1 MNSFRS
7 RLRTLVEHPRFQ
19 AVTTTV
25 IVLNAI
31 TLGLET
37 SPSVMRN
44 FGAILVALDHAAL
57 AYFTIEVALR
67 MAALGRRFFLNGWN
81 LFDFVIVATSLMPNS
96 GNLSVLR
103 SLRILRVL
111 RLFSVLPSLRKVVG
125 ALVSSI
131 PAMGS
136 IAVVLGLVFYVFSVL
151 TTKLFGATHP
161 DFFGHIGMSMYT
173 LFQLMTLDGWS
184 DGIVR
189 PMMET
194 HPFAWLVFIPFIVVT
209 SFAVLNLF
217 IGVLVSG
224 LQDESA
230 AAPSATSSAAPSG
243 DPELREEVKALR
255 AQLDEVLRRL
265 PPG

>member
-1 MNSFRS
+1 MNAFRS
-7 RLRTLVEHPRFQ
+7 RLRSFVEHPRFQ
-19 AVTTTV
+19 TVTTVV

-37 SPSVMRN
+37 SSAALRN
-44 FGAILVALDHAAL
+44 FGGTLSFLDHAAL

-67 MAALGRRFFLNGWN
+67 MIAHGRRFFPNGWN
-81 LFDFVIVATSLMPNS
+81 LFDLVIVATSLMPNS

-131 PAMGS
+131 PAMAS

-161 DFFGHIGMSMYT
+161 EFFGHLGMSMYT

-189 PMMET
+189 PMMES

-224 LQDESA
+224 LQDEA
-230 AAPSATSSAAPSG
+230 TAAPATRSAD
-243 DPELREEVKALR
+243 DPALR
-255 AQLDEVLRRL
+255 AEVQALRGQLDEVLRRL
-265 PPG
+265 PTKD

>member
-1 MNSFRS
+1 MNDPRS
-7 RLRTLVEHPRFQ
+7 RLRTFVEHPRFQ
-19 AVTTTV
+19 AATTAV
-25 IVLNAI
+25 IILNAI

-37 SPSVMRN
+37 SSQAMRS
-44 FGAILVALDHAAL
+44 FGGVLSFLDHAAL
-57 AYFTIEVALR
+57 AYFTIEVVLR
-67 MAALGRRFFLNGWN
+67 MIAHGRRFFPNGWN
-81 LFDFVIVATSLMPNS
+81 LFDLVIVATSLMPNS

-131 PAMGS
+131 PAMAS

-151 TTKLFGATHP
+151 TTKLFGSTHP
-161 DFFGHIGMSMYT
+161 EFFGHLGMSMYT

-189 PMMET
+189 PMMER

-230 AAPSATSSAAPSG
+230 AAPPAAPSG
-243 DPELREEVKALR
+243 EPELREEVKALR
-255 AQLDEVLRRL
+255 SQLDEVLRRL
-265 PPG
+265 PPR

>member
-1 MNSFRS
+1 MNAFRS
-7 RLRTLVEHPRFQ
+7 RLRTFVEHSRFQ
-19 AVTTTV
+19 TLTTCV

-37 SPSVMRN
+37 SSSAMQN
-44 FGAILVALDHAAL
+44 FGGILVALDHAAL
-57 AYFTIEVALR
+57 AYFTVEVALR
-67 MAALGRRFFLNGWN
+67 MVAHGRRFFPNGWN
-81 LFDFVIVATSLMPNS
+81 LFDLLIVATSLMPNS

-131 PAMGS
+131 PAMAS

-151 TTKLFGATHP
+151 TTKLFAATHP
-161 DFFGHIGMSMYT
+161 DFFGHLGRSMYT

-224 LQDESA
+224 LQDE
-230 AAPSATSSAAPSG
+230 AAPPQANKSEG

>member
-1 MNSFRS
+1 MNAFRS
-7 RLRTLVEHPRFQ
+7 RLRSLVEHSRFQ
-19 AVTTTV
+19 ALTTVV

-37 SPSVMRN
+37 SPAAMRN
-44 FGAILVALDHAAL
+44 IGGFLVALDHAAL

-67 MAALGRRFFLNGWN
+67 VLAHGWRFFLNGWN
-81 LFDFVIVATSLMPNS
+81 LFDLLIVGTSLVPNS

-131 PAMGS
+131 PAMAS

-151 TTKLFGATHP
+151 TTKLFAATHP
-161 DFFGHIGMSMYT
+161 DFFGHIGRSMYT

-189 PMMET
+189 PMMEQ

-224 LQDESA
+224 LQDE
-230 AAPSATSSAAPSG
+230 AAPAPPSKSATDA
-243 DPELREEVKALR
+243 DLREEVRALR
-255 AQLDEVLRRL
+255 EQLDEVLRRL
-265 PPG
+265 PTKD

>member
-7 RLRTLVEHPRFQ
+7 RLRTLVEHARFQ
-19 AVTTTV
+19 ALTTAV
-25 IVLNAI
+25 ILVNAI

-37 SPSVMRN
+37 SPSVMRE
-44 FGAILVALDHAAL
+44 FGSILVFLDHAAL
-57 AYFTIEVALR
+57 AYFTVEVALR
-67 MAALGRRFFLNGWN
+67 MAAFGWRYFANGWN
-81 LFDFVIVATSLMPNS
+81 LFDLVIVSISLMPNS

-131 PAMGS
+131 PAMAS

-224 LQDESA
+224 LQDEA
-230 AAPSATSSAAPSG
+230 AAPQATKPPDAP
-243 DPELREEVKALR
+243 DLRDEVKALR

-265 PPG
+265 PTKD